1 MANSVDPKQSDLTQ
15 NCMSESL
22 ESLCMVSIHV
32 FNLELSPG
40 AWYHIVQN
48 PNVLDA
54 L

>member
-1 MANSVDPKQSDLTQ
+1 MANSVDPKQSDLAQ

-22 ESLCMVSIHV
+22 ESLCMVSSHV

-40 AWYHIVQN
+40 AWYIVQN